1 MADLQTLKIVFQPEG
16 RTVYVL
22 PDTTAIEAAAQA
34 EIVLET
40 PCGGKGHCGKCRV
53 KIASGCP
60 KPTEHDAK
68 FFTPEELAAG
78 WRLACQTR
86 LVKNAVIEVPQDV
99 RFFGQKILVD
109 GIARKV
115 ELDPSL
121 RKIAVQVPQATLDD
135 QACDL
140 DRVRQVLKAALPK
153 PVVSLPFIR
162 TLPAAL
168 GTGGDCTLL
177 LKNDELAAVEKSDT
191 TSVCYG
197 VAVDIGTTSVVGA
210 LMDLTTGRE
219 ICSASRMNP
228 QVSRGDDVISR
239 LTYIAENPGGLN
251 ELHELILGCVNDVIA
266 ELCETAEIAGD
277 DIYEVCTVGNTTMN
291 HIFLNV
297 DPRGIAQSP
306 FAAVVREGINA
317 PAAEM
322 GIRINPAGNVFASP
336 NIAGFV
342 GGDTV
347 GVILATGMMHGS
359 SVRLAID
366 IGTNGELVLAAK
378 NKVLSCST
386 AAGPAFEGARIRQGM
401 RAAQGAI
408 DKVIFND
415 SVEVTTIGNAPARGI
430 CGTGLID
437 SVAEM
442 VRTGVVDYTGR
453 ILDPGEFDAPGFLKE
468 RIASRDGA
476 NLFVLVSADKAHNN
490 HAVSL
495 TQRDVREVQLAKG
508 AIRAGIEILLTEMGL
523 TSSDIDEVYLAGA
536 FGNFIR
542 RSMAKRLGLLPAI
555 PSDRIKFVGNAA
567 GTGAKML
574 LAARKFREEAE
585 IISRNVRYV
594 ELGGRPDF
602 QEQFMMSMLFD
613 AE

>member
-22 PDTTAIEAAAQA
+22 PETTIIEAAAQA
-34 EIVLET
+34 EIILET

-60 KPTEHDAK
+60 KPTEHDTKVFAAD
-68 FFTPEELAAG
+68 ELAAG
-78 WRLACQTR
+78 WRLACQTK
-86 LVKNAVIEVPQDV
+86 LQKNAVIEVPQDV

-115 ELDPSL
+115 DLDPSF
-121 RKIAVQVPQATLDD
+121 RKIAVRVPQATLDD
-135 QACDL
+135 QTCDL

-153 PVVSLPFIR
+153 PVVGLPFIR
-162 TLPAAL
+162 TLPFVL
-168 GTGGDCTLL
+168 GTGDQCTLL
-177 LKNDELAAVEKSDT
+177 LKNDELAAVEKDDT

-197 VAVDIGTTSVVGA
+197 VAVDIGTTSVVGT
-210 LMDLTTGRE
+210 LMDLTAGTE
-219 ICSASRMNP
+219 IATASRMNP

-239 LTYIAENPGGLN
+239 LTHITENAGGLS
-251 ELHELILGCVNDVIA
+251 ELHGLIVGCINDIIA

-297 DPRGIAQSP
+297 DPRGIGQSP
-306 FAAVVREGINA
+306 FAAVVREGVNIT
-317 PAAEM
+317 AAEM
-322 GIRINPAGNVFASP
+322 GIRINRAGNVYASP

-359 SVRLAID
+359 GVRLAID
-366 IGTNGELVLAAK
+366 IGTNGELVLAAQDR
-378 NKVLSCST
+378 VVSCST

-442 VRTGVVDYTGR
+442 VRTGIVDYTGR
-453 ILDPGEFDAPGFLKE
+453 ILDPAEFDAPDFLKQ
-468 RIASRDGA
+468 RIVSRDGS
-476 NLFVLVSADKAHNN
+476 NGFVLVPADKAYGNR
-490 HAVSL
+490 AVSL

-508 AIRAGIEILLTEMGL
+508 AIRAGIEILLKEMGL
-523 TSSDIDEVYLAGA
+523 SSGDIDEVYLAGA

-542 RSMAKRLGLLPAI
+542 RSMAKRLGLLPGIA
-555 PSDRIKFVGNAA
+555 SEKIKFVGNAA